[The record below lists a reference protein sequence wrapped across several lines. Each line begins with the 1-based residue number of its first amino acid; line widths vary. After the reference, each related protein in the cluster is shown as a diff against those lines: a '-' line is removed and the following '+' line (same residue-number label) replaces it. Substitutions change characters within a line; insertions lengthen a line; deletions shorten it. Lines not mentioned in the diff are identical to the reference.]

1 MSLSAFLGRKVVT
14 VHPKDSL
21 ASAAKLMDKENV
33 GAIVIVE
40 KDRPVGI
47 VTDRDLALA
56 TCVHGVFPDAHV
68 QTVMTCPVSTIREDE
83 GVFTATR
90 QMMDLA
96 VRRLPVVDKFE
107 HLVGLISLDDLLLL
121 FSRELQNV
129 AEGVREEVG
138 VQDVQ

>member
-1 MSLSAFLGRKVVT
+1 MSLSAFLSRKVVT

-21 ASAAKLMDKENV
+21 ASAAKLMDNENV

-56 TCVHGVFPDAHV
+56 TCVRCISPNAHV
-68 QTVMTCPVSTIREDE
+68 QTIMTCPVSTIREDE
-83 GVFTATR
+83 GVFDATQ
-90 QMMDLA
+90 QMMERA
-96 VRRLPVVDKFE
+96 VRRLPVVDKLE
-107 HLVGLISLDDLLLL
+107 RLVGLISLDDLLLL
-121 FSRELQNV
+121 FSRELHNV